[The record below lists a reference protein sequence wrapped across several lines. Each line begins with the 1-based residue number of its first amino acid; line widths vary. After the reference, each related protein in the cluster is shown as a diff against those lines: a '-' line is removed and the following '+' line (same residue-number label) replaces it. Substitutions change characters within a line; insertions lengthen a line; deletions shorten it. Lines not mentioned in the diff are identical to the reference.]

1 MSKNIV
7 IEDKGNHYFKLTV
20 AKEEIRIKIQKGV
33 SDKIKKSYIDKLL
46 SVANKPE
53 LISCPN
59 TLRGKTKYIEGDNY
73 LNITMETENKKI
85 QHEYLNV

>member
-1 MSKNIV
+1 MIKNIV

-33 SDKIKKSYIDKLL
+33 SDEIKKSYIDKLL

-59 TLRGKTKYIEGDNY
+59 TLRGKAKYVEGNNY
-73 LNITMETENKKI
+73 LDITMETESKKV
-85 QHEYLNV
+85 QYKYLNV